1 MNKEFPKILQSA
13 VMEILNLKVDK
24 NTTTKTAPPPTTTT
38 TTTTTTATTTTEQ
51 LFRIVKLIQF
61 NYELMSS

>member
-1 MNKEFPKILQSA
+1 
-13 VMEILNLKVDK
+13 MEILNLKVDK

-38 TTTTTTATTTTEQ
+38 TTTTTATTTTEE